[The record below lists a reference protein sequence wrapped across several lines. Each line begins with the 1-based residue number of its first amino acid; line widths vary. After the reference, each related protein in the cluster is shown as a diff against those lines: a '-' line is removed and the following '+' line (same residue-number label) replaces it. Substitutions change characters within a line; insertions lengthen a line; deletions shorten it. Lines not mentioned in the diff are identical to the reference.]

1 MAFALAFI
9 LPMANYA
16 KGLDFKDR
24 PAFLRRI
31 EEKLAALFS
40 GIFVAKEQVK
50 QIDYGQNINH
60 EPVVPP
66 KPPQVGAKKQQ
77 SKPNFSRGPRILKQV
92 WLADIKPNADELIAT
107 ESTSQLNFQPLL
119 AIKENDIDTTQL
131 EIEKVD
137 AKPEPTAETIPNTEP
152 TQIAERGQQPAA
164 QEQQS
169 AAQVAQS
176 TPVEPEP
183 PMLENTSGSE
193 LSIQSQLAAQQT
205 IAQLE
210 AYALQKQAE
219 QEAKDLLEQQLLLT
233 LQEQVQQQQALAE
246 TNRLQEE
253 QRLWVQAA
261 EEASRIMAEQ
271 KQILEA
277 ELQRQQALLQA
288 EAEFKAKVMA
298 EQAALEQLAREQQ
311 AMLAEQA
318 EQARLAAIEAHR
330 EELRQSFAKAELAER
345 ARIAE
350 AAQALNA
357 KQQAWADQIQSER
370 LSNEQA
376 RLAAKE
382 AQEAAEAKRMAELK
396 QQADEMRQ
404 ALAARQQQEKQA
416 ADLQAQ
422 KLAQIAAQAEQDRLA
437 ALAQQREAQE
447 LQAKLAAQFEQGRLA
462 AVAQQGE
469 AQELQAKLAAQFEQD
484 RLATLAKQ
492 REAQALQ
499 AKLAAQAE
507 EERLAAIAQQR
518 EERRQA
524 RLNAE
529 LEEQNQIANA
539 EKTLRAKQQ
548 AQAELIESELQAKAL
563 ELAQSQRQAQA
574 LQAQLAAQAE
584 QDRLAAAEKQREAQA
599 LQAQLAAQAEQD
611 RLAAVEKQR
620 EAQALQAQLAA
631 QAEQDRLAAVEK
643 QREAQALQAQLA
655 EQAEQD
661 RLAAIAK
668 NRAERRQAQMD
679 AELAELNQSANAN
692 KALNAKQQARAEKAE
707 AERLATAEQLAQLGK
722 EAAEAKRMAE
732 LKQQADEMRQSLAAM
747 KEAEEAKRLAD
758 LKKQSDE
765 MRQSLTLI
773 SKEQQVQ
780 AEAAKATAKVVVE
793 QMADANITAGEVEF
807 IKQNKLTELVESMDA
822 ESQGKSKS
830 TSKAKP
836 ASADK
841 TTNVPPAQSKP
852 PKTQAPVILADKEG
866 EMNWT
871 SMPPATDL
879 PPQIAKLGETFI
891 DTVYK
896 QLPSSKK
903 MAKSMPFDEFKW
915 RIKEAIDTSPDIA
928 VVSNLAEQSKTGKS
942 LAMSSLLP
950 QVTGTSDSGKRT
962 IKNPWLDS
970 SLQQDGANF
979 GITVSQLVFDFG
991 ATMFGL
997 KAGKARVKAAE
1008 ELLMS
1013 KKSEQALK
1021 SINAFIELE
1030 RARDQYNLASQ
1041 NAKSRLE
1048 LIRLVRERFALGGG
1062 TKPDVIRAESRYAEA
1077 LSTAA
1082 LASSKVSAAEA
1093 AYRELFASNPTGV
1106 VVGPDH
1112 EFVVEGLTKSAE
1124 ELAGTYPG
1132 LLQLARLKDAASEES
1147 KAVIAKTLPSFNL
1160 VYSNTSQG
1168 HFVANVNP
1176 ASSSS
1181 LVLQM
1186 SVPLY
1191 DGGAGNAR
1199 KDDARLKAKQSELE
1213 FEAAMRAFEKTL
1225 LQNQAEVKNSEEILT
1240 SRSVSV
1246 RSAIAS
1252 MRAVR
1257 EQFAFNKGTLLD
1269 LISVQDSLYQ
1279 SGRDMIDAN
1288 ADRHLARY
1296 RLAHL
1301 TSELQK
1307 VFLLSDMPMTVKD

>member
-1 MAFALAFI
+1 MKNIHKNICLVAISLLGHSAFAQKNVSEQVNVVRSYKPILAEALRINTNPEIKTDMVQIAPLTYQTLIF
-9 LPMANYA
+9 
-16 KGLDFKDR
+16 GLDSLTKTSNEQAQFATQGPQVDAQEPVEVIVQPELVALK
-24 PAFLRRI
+24 P
-31 EEKLAALFS
+31 EEEEL
-40 GIFVAKEQVK
+40 VQQVK
-50 QIDYGQNINH
+50 T
-60 EPVVPP
+60 
-66 KPPQVGAKKQQ
+66 
-77 SKPNFSRGPRILKQV
+77 
-92 WLADIKPNADELIAT
+92 AT
-107 ESTSQLNFQPLL
+107 QTV
-119 AIKENDIDTTQL
+119 ANDVASGL
-131 EIEKVD
+131 V
-137 AKPEPTAETIPNTEP
+137 
-152 TQIAERGQQPAA
+152 QPAT
-164 QEQQS
+164 
-169 AAQVAQS
+169 QVAQS
-176 TPVEPEP
+176 SPVQPEP
-183 PMLENTSGSE
+183 PMLESTSGTE
-193 LSIQSQLAAQQT
+193 PSIQAQLAAQQT
-205 IAQLE
+205 IALLE

-219 QEAKDLLEQQLLLT
+219 QEAKDLLEQQRLQS

-246 TNRLQEE
+246 TKRLQEE

-261 EEASRIMAEQ
+261 EETSRIFAEQ

-277 ELQRQQALLQA
+277 ELQRQRVLLQV

-311 AMLAEQA
+311 ALLAEQA

-357 KQQAWADQIQSER
+357 KQQAWANQIQSER
-370 LSNEQA
+370 LSLEQA

-447 LQAKLAAQFEQGRLA
+447 LQAKLAAQAEEERIEAERLATAQQLAQEQQDKAQAEQERLAALAQQREAQELQAKLAAQFEQGRLA
-462 AVAQQGE
+462 AAAQQGE
-469 AQELQAKLAAQFEQD
+469 SKELQAKLAAQFEQD

-507 EERLAAIAQQR
+507 EERLAAIANQQEAQALQAKLAAQAEEERLAAIAKQQEAQALQVKLAAQAEEERLAAIAQQR

-539 EKTLRAKQQ
+539 EKTLRGKQQ

-584 QDRLAAAEKQREAQA
+584 QDK
-599 LQAQLAAQAEQD
+599 
-611 RLAAVEKQR
+611 
-620 EAQALQAQLAA
+620 
-631 QAEQDRLAAVEK
+631 
-643 QREAQALQAQLA
+643 
-655 EQAEQD
+655 
-661 RLAAIAK
+661 LAAIAQ
-668 NRAERRQAQMD
+668 NRQERRQAQMD

-692 KALNAKQQARAEKAE
+692 KALSAKQQARAEKAE

-765 MRQSLTLI
+765 MRQSLAVI
-773 SKEQQVQ
+773 SKEQQVK

-836 ASADK
+836 ANADK

-879 PPQIAKLGETFI
+879 PPQVAKLGETFI

-970 SLQQDGANF
+970 SYQQDGANF

-1048 LIRLVRERFALGGG
+1048 LIKLVKERFALGGG

-1077 LSTAA
+1077 LSTVA

-1093 AYRELFASNPTGV
+1093 TYRELFASNPTGV

-1112 EFVVEGLTKSAE
+1112 EFVVEGLNKSAE

-1213 FEAAMRAFEKTL
+1213 FEAAMRSFEKIL

-1301 TSELQK
+1301 TSELHK
-1307 VFLLSDMPMTVKD
+1307 VFLLSDTPLTVKD